1 MRILIALLS
10 LLLVDGF
17 IETER
22 VRTIEKSI
30 SSPKDIMPI
39 SDSLVVPYVY
49 VKAISLNNLPVVQK
63 KRKFFAMMLP
73 AILVA
78 KTEQQFILEEVRK
91 LSKKTTL
98 TKQEQAFVNNLM
110 VEYKAK
116 TIHMLIARLHGFP
129 VSIVLAQAAV
139 ESGWGTSRF
148 FLQANNPFGMW
159 SFNSDQQRIAASSHR
174 SGEKVYLRKFN
185 NLEQAIEAYY
195 VMLATG
201 PYADFRL
208 ALHQTADP
216 YELCDH
222 LVSYSERGEAYVQ
235 EIKNVIK
242 TNNLTKYDS
251 YRIAPKYIVT
261 E

>member
-1 MRILIALLS
+1 MRIIIPLLW
-10 LLLVDGF
+10 LLLMDGF
-17 IETER
+17 TDTNR
-22 VRTIEKSI
+22 VKTIERAI
-30 SSPKDIMPI
+30 TSPKDIAPI
-39 SDSLVVPYVY
+39 ADSLVVPYVY
-49 VKAISLNNLPVVQK
+49 VKAVSLKNLPVPQK

-78 KTEQQFILEEVRK
+78 KTEQQFVMEEVK
-91 LSKKTTL
+91 NLAKKTTL
-98 TKQEQAFVNNLM
+98 TTKEQVFVDQLM
-110 VEYKAK
+110 KEYKAK

-208 ALHQTADP
+208 AIHQTDDP
-216 YELCDH
+216 YQLCDH
-222 LVSYSERGEAYVQ
+222 LLDYSERGEAYVQ
-235 EIKNVIK
+235 EIKNVIRM
-242 TNNLTKYDS
+242 NDLTKYDS
-251 YRIAPKYIVT
+251 YRIAPKYIV